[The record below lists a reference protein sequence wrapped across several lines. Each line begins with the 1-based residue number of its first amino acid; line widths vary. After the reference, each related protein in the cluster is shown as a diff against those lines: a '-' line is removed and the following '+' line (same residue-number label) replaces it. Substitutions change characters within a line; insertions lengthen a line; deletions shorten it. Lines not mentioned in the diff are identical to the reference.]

1 MSTFWATMPF
11 SPLRHVFASQ
21 SGLIVYGGG
30 GGGGGASMDE
40 IRAFVKPELDAAV
53 ADRLNKYTGIT
64 NTVQSGFNNANTQFG
79 NLGSRIDRSME
90 DSQRQLGQLNSGLMS
105 TIGQGQQT
113 ILQGQSNLQ
122 QGIGNQMNMGFD
134 RVGNQLTT
142 GFDRVGD
149 NVQSGF
155 ADAGRRFTGLENSAS
170 NLQTNMDRG
179 FQETGNA
186 LSDVSTEISDNNIDT
201 NRNIDTNFAAQNQ
214 ALGQSFSTA
223 SQQMSDLQSNVL
235 GGQDDLGDRINTVGS
250 NLNTYYG
257 DLSANQAAMAGANA
271 DFRTSFDD
279 YVNRYS
285 DDTALANQDRAD
297 MARAIQT
304 EAADSRDLMSR
315 FASAGQDERF
325 DLRQAIAGNSRG
337 IQNTQQDIANNTGLM
352 SQQLGDVGNQVQDQG
367 TNTLN
372 ALNNVRTILS
382 GDISGLSGDQ
392 VQQFRQV
399 SNAFNREGQLIQN
412 QITQNGTVLTNEL
425 DEVGNLTTN
434 EFAANGNLLGSS
446 AVNLNNFAN

>member
-11 SPLRHVFASQ
+11 SPLRHVFASR

-30 GGGGGASMDE
+30 RGGGGASMDE

-53 ADRLNKYTGIT
+53 ADRLNKYTGMT
-64 NTVQSGFNNANTQFG
+64 NTVQAGFNNANTQFG
-79 NLGSRIDRSME
+79 NLGSRIDRSVE
-90 DSQRQLGQLNSGLMS
+90 ESQRRLGEINSGLMAAV
-105 TIGQGQQT
+105 GQSQQNV
-113 ILQGQSNLQ
+113 LQGQSNLQ
-122 QGIGNQMNMGFD
+122 QNIGNQMNTGFD
-134 RVGNQLTT
+134 RVGNQLNT
-142 GFDRVGD
+142 VG
-149 NVQSGF
+149 NNIQSGF
-155 ADAGRRFTGLENSAS
+155 ADAGRRFTGLENSAG
-170 NLQTNMDRG
+170 NLQTSMDRG

-186 LSDVSTEISDNNIDT
+186 LSDVSTEISDNNAET

-257 DLSANQAAMAGANA
+257 DLSANQAAMAGANT

-297 MARAIQT
+297 MARAIRT
-304 EAADSRDLMSR
+304 EAADSRDLMKR
-315 FASAGQDERF
+315 FAAAGQDERF

-337 IQNTQQDIANNTGLM
+337 IQNTQQEIANNTGLM

-367 TNTLN
+367 RNTLN

-382 GDISGLSGDQ
+382 GDISGLSGEQ
-392 VQQFRQV
+392 IQQFRQV

-412 QITQNGTVLTNEL
+412 QITQNGTILTNEL
-425 DEVGNLTTN
+425 DEVGNLTTS
-434 EFAANGNLLGSS
+434 EYATNGNLLGSS
-446 AVNLNNFAN
+446 SVNMNNFAM

>member
-1 MSTFWATMPF
+1 MSNFWATMPF
-11 SPLRHVFASQ
+11 SPLRYVFATS
-21 SGLIVYGGG
+21 SGLITYGG
-30 GGGGGASMDE
+30 GGGGGASIDE
-40 IRAFVKPELDAAV
+40 IRNFVQPELDKAV

-79 NLGSRIDRSME
+79 NLGNRIDRSMQN
-90 DSQRQLGQLNSGLMS
+90 SQRQLGQINSGLMS
-105 TIGQGQQT
+105 AMGQGQQS
-113 ILQGQSNLQ
+113 ILQGQNNLQ
-122 QGIGNQMNMGFD
+122 QNIGNQMNTGFD
-134 RVGNQLTT
+134 RVGNQLNT
-142 GFDRVGD
+142 VGN

-155 ADAGRRFTGLENSAS
+155 ADAGRRFTGLENSAG
-170 NLQTNMDRG
+170 NLQTSMDRG

-186 LSDVSTEISDNNIDT
+186 LSDVSTEISDNNVET

-235 GGQDDLGDRINTVGS
+235 GGQGDLGDRINTVGS

-257 DLSANQAAMAGANA
+257 DLSANQAAMAGDNA
-271 DFRTSFDD
+271 EFRTSFDD

-285 DDTALANQDRAD
+285 DDTAVANQDRAD

-337 IQNTQQDIANNTGLM
+337 IQNTQREMANNAGLM
-352 SQQLGDVGNQVQDQG
+352 SQQMGDVGNQVQDQG
-367 TNTLN
+367 MNTLN

-382 GDISGLSGDQ
+382 GDISGLSGEQ

-434 EFAANGNLLGSS
+434 EFASNGSLLGSS
-446 AVNLNNFAN
+446 AVNLNNLAN